1 MKPLDPRLVRH
12 ASAAR
17 TFVVLTAAVAVATA
31 GLVLVQAELIARG
44 IAGAFLD
51 GTGLGALAPLL
62 IGLVAVVAGR
72 AALSWAGEV
81 AAHRASTDVIR
92 QLRARLV
99 DHVLRLGPRHRD
111 LPPTGEL
118 GTLATRGLDG
128 LEGYFSRYLP
138 TLLVAAVVP
147 AVVTVRILAADW
159 VSGLVVALTVPLVP
173 IFMILVG
180 LHTERSTRRQWR
192 TLAVLGHHFLDLV
205 AGLDVLVAFGR
216 ARRQSDRLRSLAEDY
231 RRATMRTLR
240 VAFLSALVLELLA
253 TLSVALVAVSVG
265 LRLVEG
271 RLDLV
276 TALVVLVLAP
286 EVYLPLRAVGARFH
300 DAAEG
305 LAAATEVFAVLETAP
320 IAGTGRVPA
329 PDPARVPVR
338 LRGITVEGRGGR
350 VLDGFDLTL
359 VPGTL
364 VGIRGPSGAGKSTL
378 VDLLLGLRRPD
389 AGRIEIGW
397 VEDGWV
403 DLADIDRDA
412 WLRRVAWV
420 PQRPVLLAGTVADN
434 IALGDPDTTP
444 NRIRAAADAA
454 ALDVPLDTLVGE
466 DGTGLST
473 GQRRRVA
480 LARAVLA
487 DRSLLLLDEPTEG
500 VDAAT
505 ATAILAALPAVTAG
519 RTTLLVSHRAEVL
532 AACDHVVDLP
542 HGRTSAQVA
551 PTTTIASPPPSSSRS
566 LPAAREAGTPPP
578 PGPAHTALRRT
589 LAAARPQRW
598 RLALAVLLGAG
609 ALGCGV
615 ALTATSAWLI
625 SAAALHPPVLS
636 LLVAIVAVRAF
647 GLGKGVLRYAERLI
661 SHDAVLR
668 AGTALRVRIWEAL
681 VRLGPATTARLRRG
695 ELLSRLVGDVDAQQD
710 VLVRVALPAAAAAVV
725 GAGVSV
731 AFWLL
736 LPAAGVVVAV
746 GLFTAGVGAPA
757 LATWAARRTERATAA
772 ARGDV
777 LARTVELLDAAP
789 DLLAFGA
796 ATRYRTALALADDHL
811 GNLLRRAAT
820 ARGLGSG
827 LGVFAIGATS
837 VLATAVGIT
846 ALRAGILPGPALAVL
861 ALTPLACAELVA
873 GLPDAAVRL
882 LAARPAARRLVELE
896 TGPAAVTDPVAP
908 AVAAPPSQ
916 LLAHDLSV
924 RWPGAERD
932 TVEHLDLDLHG
943 GRRLALTGPSGA
955 GKSTAVAA
963 LLRTLESRGR
973 LLADGRDARTLTG
986 DDLRRGVAWCGPDAH
1001 LFDSSL
1007 RENLR
1012 LAAPNANDDELVAG
1026 LHRARLGTW
1035 LDGLPDGLDTLVG
1048 EHGGTVSGG
1057 ERQRV
1062 GVARALLADRS
1073 IMLFDEPTAHLDDDT
1088 GDALA
1093 AEILA
1098 ATTGRTAL
1106 IVTHRPEQTPGLP
1119 RVQLGGPALR
1129 PHGIEDCTALD
1140 DTPVGRGVRIGPA
1153 AR

>member
-1 MKPLDPRLVRH
+1 MKPLDPRLLRH

-17 TFVVLTAAVAVATA
+17 RFVVLTAAVAVATA
-31 GLVLVQAELIARG
+31 GLVLVQAELIARS

-51 GTGLGALAPLL
+51 GDGLGVLAPLL
-62 IGLVAVVAGR
+62 GGLLVVVAGR
-72 AALSWAGEV
+72 AVLTWAGEV
-81 AAHRASTDVIR
+81 AAHRASADVIR

-99 DHVLRLGPRHRD
+99 EHVLRLGPRHPD

-118 GTLATRGLDG
+118 ATLATRGLDG
-128 LEGYFSRYLP
+128 MEGYFSRYLP
-138 TLLVAAVVP
+138 TLLIAAVVP
-147 AVVTVRILAADW
+147 AVVAVRIIAADW
-159 VSGLVVALTVPLVP
+159 VSGLVIALTVPLIP

-216 ARRQSDRLRSLAEDY
+216 ARPQSARLRTLAEDY

-305 LAAATEVFAVLETAP
+305 LAAATEVFAVLETSP
-320 IAGTGRVPA
+320 VAGAGRAPA

-338 LRGITVEGRGGR
+338 LRGVTVEGRGGR

-359 VPGTL
+359 DPGTL

-378 VDLLLGLRRPD
+378 MDLLLGLRSPD
-389 AGRIEIGW
+389 AGRIVIG
-397 VEDGWV
+397 GV

-412 WLRRVAWV
+412 WLRRIAWV
-420 PQRPVLLAGTVADN
+420 PQRPVLLTGTVADN
-434 IALGDPDTTP
+434 IALGDPDATP
-444 NRIRAAADAA
+444 DRIRAAADAA
-454 ALDVPLDTLVGE
+454 ALEIAVDTPVGE
-466 DGTGLST
+466 DGAGLST

-487 DRSLLLLDEPTEG
+487 DPETGQRGLLLLDEPTEG
-500 VDAAT
+500 VDADTEA
-505 ATAILAALPAVTAG
+505 AILAALPAVAAG

-532 AACDHVVDLP
+532 AVCDSVVDLP
-542 HGRTSAQVA
+542 LAPARTGA
-551 PTTTIASPPPSSSRS
+551 PTTMIAAPPPSPRS

-578 PGPAHTALRRT
+578 SGLAHPASAGALRRT

-598 RLALAVLLGAG
+598 RLALAVLLGAA
-609 ALGCGV
+609 ALACGV

-647 GLGKGVLRYAERLI
+647 GLGKGVLRYAERLV

-668 AGTALRVRIWEAL
+668 AGTAMRVRIWEAL
-681 VRLGPATTARLRRG
+681 LRLGPATTARLRRG

-710 VLVRVALPAAAAAVV
+710 LLVRVALPAASATIV
-725 GAGVSV
+725 GAAISV
-731 AFWLL
+731 GFWLL

-746 GLFTAGVGAPA
+746 GLLTAGVGAPA
-757 LATWAARRTERATAA
+757 LAAWAARRTGRRTAT

-796 ATRYRTALALADDHL
+796 AARYRAALTTADERL
-811 GNLLRRAAT
+811 GTLLRRAAT

-837 VLATAVGIT
+837 VLATAVGIA
-846 ALRAGILPGPALAVL
+846 ALRSGTLPGPALAVL
-861 ALTPLACAELVA
+861 ALTPLAAAELVV

-882 LAARPAARRLVELE
+882 LGARAAMRRLVDLE
-896 TGPAAVTDPVAP
+896 TGPPAVIDPVAP
-908 AVAAPPSQ
+908 ATTTPPSQ
-916 LLAHDLSV
+916 ILTQDLSV
-924 RWPGAERD
+924 RWPGAD
-932 TVEHLDLDLHG
+932 HDAVAHLDLVLLG

-963 LLRTLESRGR
+963 LLRTLESRGQ

-986 DDLRRGVAWCGPDAH
+986 DDVRRGIAWCGPDTH

-1012 LAAPNANDDELVAG
+1012 LAAPDAGDDDIVRV
-1026 LHRARLGTW
+1026 LHRARLGAW
-1035 LDGLPDGLDTLVG
+1035 LSGLPEGLDTFVG

-1057 ERQRV
+1057 ERQRI
-1062 GVARALLADRS
+1062 GVARALLADRP
-1073 IMLFDEPTAHLDDDT
+1073 IMLFDEPTAHLDPAT
-1088 GDALA
+1088 ADALA

-1098 ATTGRTAL
+1098 ATAGRTAL

-1119 RVQLGGPALR
+1119 RVQLGGPVLPSR
-1129 PHGIEDCTALD
+1129 GTGTLS
-1140 DTPVGRGVRIGPA
+1140 PVR
-1153 AR
+1153 